1 MRATKSLQ
9 AIACCAAVLAALAL
23 ALPAAAGAKPGYYV
37 SEPSVFSI
45 LDVRGSHG
53 YRITVLGLGKY
64 VSILA
69 SKGNASASY
78 SVRGKVTE
86 ERLEARFGNRGRVS
100 MRLQPTEPLEE
111 EENEG
116 ECKGKA
122 PTTQNGIFHGTI
134 RFRGERGFT
143 RVRAAHAK
151 GVVYRNYRQVCKRS
165 RRDEPPWPKPS
176 EIPASSLGVASSRG
190 RWAPWFSAFKE
201 EPAKPR
207 PNFSSSLE
215 EANYIAADAERR
227 GRMTIYRS
235 AGVTAPAETFTVTPL
250 GAGPVSATVAP
261 PAPFSGTATYE
272 RDPGGTGAWS
282 GDLRVELPGLGEVP
296 LTGSSYRAEFCRSF
310 ACACPIE
317 YCAFLI
323 AGAGGWHGVRLRQ
336 LSTAGAPTPSP
347 WRWPGSLR

>member
-1 MRATKSLQ
+1 MRATKSLL
-9 AIACCAAVLAALAL
+9 ALACCTVALA
-23 ALPAAAGAKPGYYV
+23 ALPAAASAKPGYYV
-37 SEPSVFSI
+37 SEPSIFST

-53 YRITVLGLGKY
+53 YRITVLGLGKH

-69 SKGNASASY
+69 FKGGASASY

-86 ERLEARFGNRGRVS
+86 ERLQARFGNRGRVS
-100 MRLQPTEPLEE
+100 MRLQPTEPPEE
-111 EENEG
+111 ESEG

-122 PTTQNGIFHGTI
+122 PATQKGVFRGTI

-143 RVRAAHAK
+143 RVRAAQAR
-151 GVVYRNYRQVCKRS
+151 GVVYRSYRQVCKR
-165 RRDEPPWPKPS
+165 RRHEPPPPKLS
-176 EIPASSLGVASSRG
+176 EIPSSSLSAVSSRG
-190 RWAPWFSAFKE
+190 QWAPWFSAFKE

-215 EANYIAADAERR
+215 EANYIAASAERR

-250 GAGPVSATVAP
+250 GTQPVSATVAP
-261 PAPFSGTATYE
+261 PAPFRGTASYE
-272 RDPGGTGAWS
+272 RGPAGTGAWS

-296 LTGSSYRAEFCRSF
+296 LTGSSYRAELCRSF
-310 ACACPIE
+310 ACACPVGQ
-317 YCAFLI
+317 CGFLVVV
-323 AGAGGWHGVRLRQ
+323 GTGGWRAARLRQ
-336 LSTAGAPTPSP
+336 LSTAAAPTPSP